1 MGVERVQPKGLAAV
15 VIGFTVA
22 LGIVTT
28 AIVSFRLWF
37 RYWLRSTR
45 REPRAWGVDD
55 WLCGFGLLAF
65 IAACGFTTA
74 AAYYGLG
81 THDSQLSAAQKSLA
95 LELIFF
101 FQLSEAAFTILVKSS
116 IAIFLLRIATQKRY
130 RYPLW
135 FVIIATVIGCV
146 VPGVVVIT
154 LCQPLSAQWDPSAGT
169 CGDYTIIIN
178 LSYAVSVITVV
189 TDWVCAI
196 LPCILIRSLNILSH
210 QKIPLMITLSLGI
223 LASAASIGRMPYLQ
237 YYDTEREDRIW
248 GSANILLWCIVE
260 GALAFIAGSLPPL
273 RKAPALLFGGGKTK
287 NSQGTQS
294 HMELEDQSQSRSRN
308 ARVSRQPVEASG
320 YDGDSQYSLLN
331 EPTKVYTVEVKA
343 V

>member
-1 MGVERVQPKGLAAV
+1 MVERVHPTGLAAIT
-15 VIGFTVA
+15 IGFTIA

-28 AIVSFRLWF
+28 VVVGFRLWF
-37 RYWLRSTR
+37 RYWLRTTR
-45 REPRAWGVDD
+45 IERKAWGVDD
-55 WLCGFGLLAF
+55 WLCSFGLLSF
-65 IAACGFTTA
+65 IAACGFTIA

-81 THDSQLSAAQKSLA
+81 THDSLLTPEQKSLS
-95 LELIFF
+95 LMFIFF
-101 FQLSEAAFTILVKSS
+101 FQLCEAAFTILVKSS
-116 IAIFLLRIATQKRY
+116 IAIFLLRIVTQKRY

-135 FVIIATVIGCV
+135 FVIIATIIGCV

-196 LPCILIRSLNILSH
+196 LPCIMIKSLNILTH

-237 YYDTEREDRIW
+237 YYDTAREDRIW

-260 GALAFIAGSLPPL
+260 GALAFIAGSLPPV
-273 RKAPALLFGGGKTK
+273 RKAPALLFRGEKAK
-287 NSQGTQS
+287 NSHGTQS
-294 HMELEDQSQSRSRN
+294 NMELEDQSQLRSRN
-308 ARVSRQPVEASG
+308 TKLSRQDVEPTA
-320 YDGDSQYSLLN
+320 YYGDSQHSLLD
-331 EPTKVYTVEVKA
+331 EQKGCQVEVKS